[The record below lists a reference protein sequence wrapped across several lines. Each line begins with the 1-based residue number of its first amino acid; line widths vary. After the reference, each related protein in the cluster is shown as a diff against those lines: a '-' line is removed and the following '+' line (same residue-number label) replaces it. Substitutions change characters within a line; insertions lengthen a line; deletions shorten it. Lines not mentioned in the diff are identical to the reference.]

1 MWKTLIISLFALGF
15 IYEAAAYER
24 SDAFIVRVFEKRIRV
39 LSPKKYSD
47 RKTSVIIENKT
58 LVKGIY
64 ELTRKSGKRIKYISV
79 RPGKFKA
86 IELKLLSKNES
97 FYFVPVSPP
106 FQKVELIPGSRP
118 YEIPP
123 KG

>member
-1 MWKTLIISLFALGF
+1 MWKFSFILLITIGSLVKAH
-15 IYEAAAYER
+15 AYER
-24 SDAFIVRVFEKRIRV
+24 SDAFIVRVFEKRIKV
-39 LSPKKYSD
+39 LAPKKYSD
-47 RKTSVIIENKT
+47 QKTSVIIENKT
-58 LVKGIY
+58 LVKGIF

-79 RPGKFKA
+79 NPGKFKA
-86 IELKLLSKNES
+86 VELNLLNKRET

-106 FQKVELIPGSRP
+106 FQKVELVPGSRP